1 MAKGGG
7 RRTTGG
13 VSAPWLRVSPNSYL
27 FPYKIQVFGS
37 GWAPCALQFY
47 LDGNQP
53 LMPTIVLVGNTAG
66 QKLMPVAGEF
76 VAHFTIPTLGTGVHR
91 ITAVATLRRRKLERT
106 AEFTIERVVE
116 TEKDG
121 RPTHRWLRRRVDF
134 LRDRFPNGIN
144 PRPDSRL
151 RAVEHRDAVRRLGFA
166 VKGRIGATPRLDPDT
181 ARPPVDP
188 GANWYCIGPT
198 VVRNGQVFN
207 TQPDLQV
214 SSATSPISGRITSIA
229 YDPLDTNIVYVGS
242 AQGGVWKSLDGGLN
256 WRPKSDYAP
265 SLAIGC
271 VTVDPSATVGG
282 KSGRIFA
289 GTGEPNSSVSY
300 YGAGMLFSADAGETW
315 VTRGTAVFARAAFST
330 IAVDPANNQHLYA
343 ATDTGLFQSIDEG
356 VNWNLLDG
364 GIFHDLVVD
373 WTNPGGAELYAGKAG
388 VGVRRSINGGATW
401 STLGGGLP
409 PAHGRVALAKAPSDP
424 NVLYAA
430 FATSVTSGDT
440 LDAIYRTGN
449 GGTTWTPTAARP
461 AVLTRVQA
469 SYNFVHPANP
479 DIVLFGE
486 VHLWRTTDGGAS
498 WTRVS
503 TGSPG
508 IHPDQHAITFHPT
521 NGALVF
527 VGNDGGVFY
536 SVDAGV
542 TYTHRNKD
550 LATLQ
555 YYTCANHPL
564 WDAVMLGGTQD
575 NGAQRYLSH
584 PAWEHSAPFDGAY
597 VAINATTNNRQWFE
611 SRVYTHP
618 MFRSDSAGAR
628 SSWVEKKGT
637 ISINSNYFYPPF
649 AMDPNDSRVLYVGY
663 EKLWRTADSAENWT
677 NITDSLVN
685 NGTNITAIAVAPSD
699 SNTIFV
705 GMENGHVFRV
715 HFSAGTWTPTDVTS
729 VPLPAGQISDI
740 AIHPSYPSIV
750 YLTTSNI
757 IFSLPGEFINDH
769 VFRTT
774 DGGTTWSN
782 LSAGLSQANPV
793 NAIALDPVNPD
804 TVFIGCDVGIFRSDN
819 GGASW
824 AAWDNGLPNCSV
836 QDLKFFA
843 PRRLLR
849 AATFGRSIWERPV
862 DAATLPRT
870 DIYMRDDVLDTGLVT
885 PGPSGV
891 EHPFNPGE
899 FVHWYQSPDIKVD
912 SPDPVTG
919 AYQTPS
925 SDIDYLQFEELLH
938 DNPRRD
944 TSVRVHVQVNNR
956 GDRPANNV
964 KVRGFWANAGGGLP
978 DLPVDFWTAFPNTD
992 PSDTSVWHPVGP
1004 TRTIDVIYPGQP
1016 RIASWSWLVPAT
1028 APTHTCLFA
1037 VARSDEDNVTTSAL
1051 EIATAVNADNNVTLK
1066 NLHVDDFIAG
1076 AGGGDGVGPYYIDF
1090 AVHAA
1095 LGTFDIHINPGSL
1108 PRGTHI
1114 RVFFPKFKT
1123 RLPVKKAAVGLLI
1136 AAVKGLK
1143 IPERPEEAFGKPTKY
1158 KSNKSYMLKVG
1169 EGNKHVMPG
1178 VLGVIPD
1185 GKTFSAAIYVKLP
1198 KNVKPGSRFM
1208 FYVEQRSNGRLLGGS
1223 AYELRVRGQKPVR
1236 FRKKGS
1242 RPPERG
1248 TRRAIGKPKRPRI

>member
-13 VSAPWLRVSPNSYL
+13 VSAPRLRVSPNSYL
-27 FPYKIQVFGS
+27 FPYKIHVFGS
-37 GWAPCALQFY
+37 GWTPCALQFC
-47 LDGNQP
+47 LDGDQP
-53 LMPTIVLVGNTAG
+53 LMPTIVLVGNTTG
-66 QKLMPVAGEF
+66 RELIPVSGEF
-76 VAHFTIPTLGTGVHR
+76 VALFTIPTLGAGVHK
-91 ITAVATLRRRKLERT
+91 ITAVATLRRGKLRRT
-106 AEFTIERVVE
+106 AKFTIKRVVE

-121 RPTHRWLRRRVDF
+121 RPTHRWLRRSVDF
-134 LRDRFPNGIN
+134 LTDRFPNGIN
-144 PRPDSRL
+144 PRPASRL
-151 RAVEHRDAVRRLGFA
+151 RALEHRDAVRRLGFA
-166 VKGRIGATPRLDPDT
+166 VKGRIGATPSLDPDT
-181 ARPPVDP
+181 ARPPVHP
-188 GANWYCIGPT
+188 GANWYCIGPS
-198 VVRNGQVFN
+198 VVRNGQVF
-207 TQPDLQV
+207 
-214 SSATSPISGRITSIA
+214 STSPKLKKKSTTSAISGRITSIA

-242 AQGGVWKSLDGGLN
+242 AQGGVWKSFDGGLN
-256 WRPKSDYAP
+256 WRPKSDSAP

-271 VTVDPSATVGG
+271 LTVDPSATVGG

-289 GTGEPNSSVSY
+289 GTGEPNFSISY

-315 VTRGTAVFARAAFST
+315 VTRGAATFARAAFST
-330 IAVDPANNQHLYA
+330 IAIDPANNQHLYA
-343 ATDTGLFQSIDEG
+343 ATDIGLFESSDEG
-356 VNWNLLDG
+356 VNWTRLEG
-364 GIFHDLVVD
+364 GIFFDLIVD
-373 WTNPGGAELYAGKAG
+373 WTNPGGAELYAGKWG

-401 STLGGGLP
+401 STLRGGLP
-409 PAHGRVALAKAPSDP
+409 PAHGRVALAKAPSAP

-430 FATSVTSGDT
+430 FATSGDA
-440 LDAIYRTGN
+440 LDAIYRTGD
-449 GGTTWTPTAARP
+449 GGTTWTPTAASP
-461 AVLTRVQA
+461 SDVKQA
-469 SYNFVHPANP
+469 YYNFVLGVHPTNP

-486 VHLWRTTDGGAS
+486 VHLWRTTDGGAN
-498 WTRVS
+498 WRRVS

-611 SRVYTHP
+611 SRYYDHP
-618 MFRSDSAGAR
+618 IFRSDSAGAR
-628 SSWVEKKGT
+628 SSWVEKNGT
-637 ISINSNYFYPPF
+637 ISINRNWFYPPF
-649 AMDPNDSRVLYVGY
+649 AMDPNDSTVLYVGY
-663 EKLWRTADSAENWT
+663 DKLWRTANSADTWT
-677 NITDSLVN
+677 AITGSLVDN
-685 NGTNITAIAVAPSD
+685 SKNITAIAVAPSD

-705 GMENGHVFRV
+705 GMQNGHVFCV
-715 HFSAGTWTPTDVTS
+715 HFNAGTWTPTDVTS

-740 AIHPSYPSIV
+740 AIHPSNPSIV
-750 YLTTSNI
+750 YLTTSNLV
-757 IFSLPGEFINDH
+757 FSEGEGEFTNNH

-782 LSAGLSQANPV
+782 VSAGLSQANPV
-793 NAIALDPVNPD
+793 NAIALDPANPD

-819 GGASW
+819 RGASW
-824 AAWDNGLPNCSV
+824 AAWDDGLPNCSV

-870 DIYMRDDVLDTGLVT
+870 DIYMRDNVLDTGLVT

-912 SPDPVTG
+912 SPDLVTG
-919 AYQTPS
+919 TYQTPS

-944 TSVRVHVQVNNR
+944 TRVRVHVQVHNR
-956 GDRPANNV
+956 GDKPANNV

-992 PSDTSVWHPVGP
+992 PRDTSIWHPVGP
-1004 TRTIDVIYPGQP
+1004 TRTIDVIYPSQP
-1016 RIASWSWLVPAT
+1016 RIASWTWLVPAT

-1037 VARSDEDNVTTSAL
+1037 VVRSDEDNVTTSEL
-1051 EIATAVNADNNVTLK
+1051 SIATAVNADNNVTLK
-1066 NLHVDDFIAG
+1066 NLHVDDFVAG
-1076 AGGGDGVGPYYIDF
+1076 AGGADGVGPYFIDF
-1090 AVHAA
+1090 AVSEA
-1095 LGTFDIHINPGSL
+1095 LKMFDVHVNPGSL
-1108 PRGTHI
+1108 PRGTHV
-1114 RVFFPKFKT
+1114 RLLFPKFKT
-1123 RLPVKKAAVGLLI
+1123 RLPAKKAAVGLSI
-1136 AAVKGLK
+1136 AAVKGLR
-1143 IPERPEEAFGKPTKY
+1143 IPERPEEAGGEPTKY
-1158 KSNKSYMLKVG
+1158 KTNRSYLLKVG
-1169 EGNKHVMPG
+1169 EGDKDQPPAVVG
-1178 VLGVIPD
+1178 IIPD
-1185 GKTFSAAIYVKLP
+1185 GKTFSAAVYVKLP

-1208 FYVEQRSNGRLLGGS
+1208 FYIEQRSDGRLLGGS
-1223 AYELRVRGQKPVR
+1223 AYELRVRKHKPVR
-1236 FRKKGS
+1236 SRKK
-1242 RPPERG
+1242 R
-1248 TRRAIGKPKRPRI
+1248 